1 MESWISILLPVALV
15 LARTS
20 GFLALAPVFSWTVIP
35 LRIRAA
41 FCLLMTIFF
50 AATAPVYVAAGPVP
64 WISATLMLVRETLFG
79 LAMGLSAR
87 MVYLCVQQGG
97 MISGRQMGMMM
108 AKSIDPTTGER
119 SQPIGVLFDLSFLLL
134 FIAAGGHHLLLTVL
148 ARSYDAFPAGQ
159 TPNMDAMVQC
169 VVSAGSAMLLFALK
183 LAAPV
188 LAAFLVLGVMLA
200 VLARVLPE
208 MNLLMASLPLRV
220 ALGFIMAA
228 AMMPMLDTFT
238 TTVADWIKRSMSF

>member
-1 MESWISILLPVALV
+1 LPVALV

-50 AATAPVYVAAGPVP
+50 AATAPVYVAAVPVP

-79 LAMGLSAR
+79 LAM

-228 AMMPMLDTFT
+228 AMMPMLETFT